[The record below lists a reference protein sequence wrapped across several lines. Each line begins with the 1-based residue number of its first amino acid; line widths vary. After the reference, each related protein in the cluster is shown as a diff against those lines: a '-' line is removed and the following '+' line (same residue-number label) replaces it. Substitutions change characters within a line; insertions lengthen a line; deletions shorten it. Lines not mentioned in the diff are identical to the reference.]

1 MCSFRGVG
9 ITVWIERGSMFLSID
24 GIDGAGKT
32 TQLSLFHDWLRDRGH
47 QVVACRDPG
56 TTPLGEEI
64 RKILLTV
71 GDLPIHGRSEMLLYM
86 AARSQLVEQIIRP
99 ALAAGQ
105 TVVADRYLLANVV
118 YQGHAGGL
126 DVDSV
131 WQVGEVATG
140 GLMPDVT
147 IVLDIDPESARSRFD
162 RDLDRIEQRG
172 DEFRNRLRQG
182 FLAEARRRPD
192 QIVVVNAARSI
203 EEIQDEIRAVAL
215 SRDA

>member
-1 MCSFRGVG
+1 
-9 ITVWIERGSMFLSID
+9 MFLSID

-32 TQLSLFHDWLRDRGH
+32 TQLALFQDWLRERGH

-56 TTPLGEEI
+56 TTPLGEAI

-99 ALAAGQ
+99 ALEAGQ

-126 DVDSV
+126 DVESV

-162 RDLDRIEQRG
+162 REPDRVEQRG
-172 DEFRNRLRQG
+172 EEFRERLRRG
-182 FLAEARRRPD
+182 FLAEVSRRPD
-192 QIVVVNAARSI
+192 QIVVVNAERSI
-203 EEIQDEIRAVAL
+203 EEIQDEIRSVAL
-215 SRDA
+215 SRNA